1 MNHYRIAQKKYKQ
14 AVWVAKLF
22 RFIPGILMIA
32 VCNSLACNKAREDSD
47 IDMFIIARR
56 GSLWTVRFFALVLLS
71 ALKMRHRFLK
81 SDSSKSKSWFKFL
94 ALNQRFKQARRNAV
108 CISFILSDDN
118 LNIEQY
124 KISENDPYL
133 GFWVRCLVPLY
144 SLGYTYERFQKENR
158 WAWNGGSAIS
168 YVANY
173 KRRVKKTLL
182 SSLVSLLIPIGICEN
197 LYKRFQFWKIPLQ
210 VRELAASFD
219 TRVILSDK
227 VIKTH
232 INDRRL
238 EFKLLIQIENLN

>member
-14 AVWVAKLF
+14 SVWVAKLF

-32 VCNSLACNKAREDSD
+32 VCNSLACNKAREESD
-47 IDMFIIARR
+47 IDLFIIARR

-81 SDSSKSKSWFKFL
+81 SDDSEIT
-94 ALNQRFKQARRNAV
+94 QKQARRNAV

-144 SLGYTYERFQKENR
+144 SLDDTYERFQKENS
-158 WAWNGGSAIS
+158 WSQDGEQALWYA
-168 YVANY
+168 ANY

-182 SSLVSLLIPIGICEN
+182 SSLVSFLTPVGIGEN
-197 LYKRFQFWKIPLQ
+197 LYKRFQLWKIPLRVQ
-210 VRELAASFD
+210 ELAFSFD

-238 EFKLLIQIENLN
+238 SFKNSLDAVV